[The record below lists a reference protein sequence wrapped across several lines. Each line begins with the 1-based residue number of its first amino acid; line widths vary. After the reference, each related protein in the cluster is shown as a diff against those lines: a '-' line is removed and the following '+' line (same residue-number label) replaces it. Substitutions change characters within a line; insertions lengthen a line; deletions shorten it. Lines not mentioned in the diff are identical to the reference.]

1 MKGGAR
7 PGSGRKRGRTDGR
20 RQITVRIKAEV
31 LDKLQPGAARKIRE
45 LVERVTNTLNERDRP
60 ARH

>member
-7 PGSGRKRGRTDGR
+7 PGSGRKRGQTDGR

-31 LDKLQPGAARKIRE
+31 LEQASAWSGQE
-45 LVERVTNTLNERDRP
+45 NQGTVERVTNTLNEGERP